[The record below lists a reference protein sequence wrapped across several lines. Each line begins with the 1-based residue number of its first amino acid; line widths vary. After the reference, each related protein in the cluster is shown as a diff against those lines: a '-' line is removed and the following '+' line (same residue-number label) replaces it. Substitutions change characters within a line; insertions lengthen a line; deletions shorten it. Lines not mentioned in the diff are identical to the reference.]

1 MYRQMTLL
9 FGAALLGLA
18 HAQQPQITAAPGKM
32 AKRQDHIENI
42 EIHQDY
48 AAPIGVDTDYLTME
62 GSTTKVNHSGTL
74 MILNPLRYLHSTRL
88 TGRLTVDRR

>member
-9 FGAALLGLA
+9 FGTALLALA

-32 AKRQDHIENI
+32 AKRQENIEIHEDHGVANI

-48 AAPIGVDTDYLTME
+48 AAPIGADTNYLVME
-62 GSTTKVNHSGTL
+62 GSITKV
-74 MILNPLRYLHSTRL
+74 Y
-88 TGRLTVDRR
+88 